1 MSARPL
7 PEGPVPVLLVGL
19 HGHGRSHLRALRPMV
34 EQGLVRLVGVCDPRP
49 PAPDDDLE
57 GQGPLPH
64 FDDLSRAL
72 EETGARITV
81 LVTPIHT
88 HLPLARTVLAHG
100 SHLLLE
106 KPTTATLAELHE
118 LTDAVTASGMVCQ
131 VGFQSLGSTAIDH
144 VRGLLAQGVVGR
156 LRGIGGAG
164 TWKRTSAY
172 YDRAPWAGR
181 RRMAGHDVIDGALT
195 NPFAHMVATA
205 LALAD
210 GGDHVPNEIVPELF
224 HAHPIEADDTS
235 CLRLRTH
242 QGTPV
247 CLAVTLCSPRSLPPT
262 LHLHGEHGHI
272 TFEYT
277 LDRVTVHLPGQD
289 PHTTTHPRT
298 GLMENLIA
306 HLREGTPLLVPP
318 TATLGFTHVLEAV
331 RTASAPRPIPT
342 RHQDVWREAGVTHRI
357 VHGIDALVH
366 RSAQHMSGFT
376 ELGAAW
382 AMPEPTAH
390 PLEARP

>member
-1 MSARPL
+1 MNTRPL

-19 HGHGRSHLRALRPMV
+19 HGHGRSHLRALRPLAD
-34 EQGLVRLVGVCDPRP
+34 QGLVRLVGVCDPRP
-49 PAPDDDLE
+49 PTPGDDLE
-57 GQGPLPH
+57 GHGPVPH
-64 FDDLSRAL
+64 FDDLDRAL
-72 EETGARITV
+72 RETEARVTV

-118 LTDAVTASGMVCQ
+118 LTDAVAASGLACQ
-131 VGFQSLGSTAIDH
+131 VGFQSLGSAGIDH
-144 VRGLLAQGVVGR
+144 VRHLLAEGAVGE

-181 RRMAGHDVIDGALT
+181 RRMAGHDVVDGALT
-195 NPFAHMVATA
+195 NPFAHMVATS

-210 GGDHVPNEIVPELF
+210 GGSHAPREITPDLF

-242 QGTPV
+242 EDIPV
-247 CLAVTLCSPRSLPPT
+247 CLAVTLCAPRSLPPA
-262 LHLHGEHGHI
+262 LHLHGERGHI

-277 LDRVTVHLPGQD
+277 VDRITVHRPGHA
-289 PHTTTHPRT
+289 PLTTTHPRT

-306 HLREGTPLLVPP
+306 HLREDVPLLVPP

-331 RTASAPRPIPT
+331 RTAPDPRPIPT
-342 RHQDVWREAGVTHRI
+342 EYQDVWREAGATHRT
-357 VHGIDALVH
+357 VHDIEALV
-366 RSAQHMSGFT
+366 RLSARRMTTFAD
-376 ELGAAW
+376 LGAAW
-382 AMPEPTAH
+382 AASIPTAH
-390 PLEARP
+390 PLEVRS